1 MNLVT
6 SFDERSYNH
15 AVIMIKSFFKN
26 YKNQEKINLFCFVN
40 EDLLSQES
48 EFFSLIDEK
57 DRLSL
62 KFIVSKRWSKE
73 VNNKNAI
80 LSDIVWQKL
89 FIASELTDIKNV
101 LYITPN
107 SMFQKDVDTFLKYN
121 YFGKIAGVIDNYG
134 MNEIIFNTPDSVY
147 YWYDVMYADLEFWR
161 ESNFEDWVIN
171 YSKNLLINTINKEND
186 ALNIFFKKYAKPLPY
201 HFGYMARIKDEP
213 RFSELLSHPSLV
225 VFGGKNKPWT
235 DHNYNNY
242 EISWRNQYR
251 AIFGEDVPIRENLK
265 NEVYLND

>member
-15 AVIMIKSFFKN
+15 AVIMVKSFFKN
-26 YKNQEKINLFCFVN
+26 YKDQEKINLFCFVN

-48 EFFSLIDEK
+48 EFYGLINETN
-57 DRLSL
+57 RLSL
-62 KFIVSKRWSKE
+62 KFLVSKRWSNEIKD
-73 VNNKNAI
+73 KKTM

-89 FIASELTDIKNV
+89 FIASELKDINNA

-107 SMFQKDVDTFLKYN
+107 SMFQKDVSTFLKYN

-147 YWYDVMYADLEFWR
+147 YWYDVMYVDLEFWR
-161 ESNFEDWVIN
+161 DSNFEDWVVSYTN
-171 YSKNLLINTINKEND
+171 NLLINTINKEND
-186 ALNIFFKKYAKPLPY
+186 ALNIFFKELSSAIPY
-201 HFGYMARIKDEP
+201 TFGYMAKFKDEP
-213 RFSELLSHPSLV
+213 RFEEILVNPSLV

-235 DHNYNNY
+235 NHNYNSY
-242 EISWRNQYR
+242 EMLWRDEYKI
-251 AIFGEDVPIRENLK
+251 IFGEDVPIRENLK